1 MQLSQRMP
9 TNSEDEQVIGTLCRN
24 GFMEEKYDENVDDL
38 VRTFTDK
45 GIDEIKE
52 ILKDPKYKKIFAQIL
67 FKETI
72 GMSKEDKIGVCNE
85 IVKMLE
91 HEQTRIN

>member
-1 MQLSQRMP
+1 MKLSQRMS

-67 FKETI
+67 YSETI
-72 GMSKEDKIGVCNE
+72 GMSKEDKIGVVRE

>member
-1 MQLSQRMP
+1 MP
-9 TNSEDEQVIGTLCRN
+9 IEDEQVIGTLCRE
-24 GFMEEKYDENVDDL
+24 GLMEEKYDENVDDL

-45 GIDEIKE
+45 GKDEIRE

-72 GMSKEDKIGVCNE
+72 GMSKEDKVGVGNE

-91 HEQTRIN
+91 HEQKRTNARSGR